1 MDHKV
6 LIIIGSLSLIVIIS
20 LLVIKKKSNKSFSK
34 EGFINGRPNIS
45 TQDNCSKCSTK
56 YTKYA
61 HNKPLNSD
69 GQIMM

>member
-1 MDHKV
+1 MSNTIFIFPVLFV
-6 LIIIGSLSLIVIIS
+6 LIAIVGFILLS
-20 LLVIKKKSNKSFSK
+20 IKKKKK
-34 EGFINGRPNIS
+34 EGFINGRPDIS

>member
-6 LIIIGSLSLIVIIS
+6 LIVIGSLSLIVIIS
-20 LLVIKKKSNKSFSK
+20 LLLCCKKKSNNVNK